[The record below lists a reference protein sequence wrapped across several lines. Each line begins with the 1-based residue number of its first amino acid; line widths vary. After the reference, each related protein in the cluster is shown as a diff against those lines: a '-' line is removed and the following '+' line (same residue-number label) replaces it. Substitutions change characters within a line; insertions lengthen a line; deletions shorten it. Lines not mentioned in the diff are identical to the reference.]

1 MNTALFKKKN
11 FKSNCGCRGSHQF
24 KERLDRCPK
33 RESTPTNQQNG
44 DIFYP
49 YGPRSA

>member
-1 MNTALFKKKN
+1 MKTALFKKKY
-11 FKSNCGCRGSHQF
+11 FKSNCGCSCSHQF

-44 DIFYP
+44 DIFDP